1 MKKRR
6 SDTGRF
12 AASATVQVWAVL
24 LVSGALAG
32 CATTYGSMLIDGLL
46 DPPAVIQHR
55 GSAGETNDIYWIDT
69 APDPRSAIFFVQGSG
84 CHSLGFFMRSYFAGL
99 SGTYRIYAT
108 QKPGVGRTSAGL
120 VCSDAYLDWNSFPQI
135 VAHNREALR
144 VVMARH
150 GGSLAAVIGVSE
162 GGTVAAQLA
171 AENPQ
176 IRRLVVIGSG
186 GLPFRKA
193 AQLLAAKRGE
203 PPSSIDAAFAR
214 IAADPDNARATVY
227 GMTHRY
233 WSTLLDVDPTPT
245 FLKLKQPTLLVMG
258 ELDQS
263 VPIESAVHLRNE
275 MAAAKRS
282 NFALEV
288 VPGASHLLVRDGVD
302 QKPAVMRRIGVWLD
316 GTPSFHQGEQAP

>member
-1 MKKRR
+1 M
-6 SDTGRF
+6 
-12 AASATVQVWAVL
+12 
-24 LVSGALAG
+24 LV
-32 CATTYGSMLIDGLL
+32 DGLL
-46 DPPAVIQHR
+46 DPPAVVQHR
-55 GSAGETNDIYWIDT
+55 GLPGDATDIYWIDT
-69 APDPRSAIFFVQGSG
+69 APNPQSAIFFVQGSG
-84 CHSLGFFMRSYFAGL
+84 CHSLGCFMRSYFAGF
-99 SGTYRIYAT
+99 GGAYRIYAA
-108 QKPGVGRTSAGL
+108 QKPGVGRTSPGL
-120 VCSDAYLDWNSFPQI
+120 VCSEAYLDWNAYPQI
-135 VAHNREALR
+135 IAHNREALR
-144 VVMARH
+144 FVMARH

-233 WSTLLDVDPTPT
+233 WSTLLDVDPTPM
-245 FLKLKQPTLLVMG
+245 FLKAKQPTLLLMG
-258 ELDQS
+258 ELDES
-263 VPIESAVHLRNE
+263 VPIESAFHLRKQ
-275 MAAAKRS
+275 MTAAKRS

-288 VPGASHLLVRDGVD
+288 VPGASHSLIRDGVD
-302 QKPAVMRRIGVWLD
+302 QKPVVMRRIGVWLEA
-316 GTPSFHQGEQAP
+316 TPSFHQREHAP